1 MFILLKSLA
10 VMLLPQ
16 QVTAD
21 MITISYNVT
30 EMLNAAANTEELKVP
45 QEVLSVLSGCS
56 LVRCPE

>member
-1 MFILLKSLA
+1 
-10 VMLLPQ
+10 MLLPQ